1 MNNNPVTSLIPLEEF
16 KQLRKEV
23 RETETKDPSDDSTL
37 APGEDEPDDHMR
49 NEEEASAIKEKF
61 LSSYR
66 KMHKSTV
73 AAVTARWSF
82 EGTNLVFTSMYKF
95 VV

>member
-23 RETETKDPSDDSTL
+23 REIETKDPSDDSTL
-37 APGEDEPDDHMR
+37 APGEDEPDDHVR

-66 KMHKSTV
+66 KIHKSTV

-82 EGTNLVFTSMYKF
+82 EGKNLVFTSMYRL
-95 VV
+95 VD